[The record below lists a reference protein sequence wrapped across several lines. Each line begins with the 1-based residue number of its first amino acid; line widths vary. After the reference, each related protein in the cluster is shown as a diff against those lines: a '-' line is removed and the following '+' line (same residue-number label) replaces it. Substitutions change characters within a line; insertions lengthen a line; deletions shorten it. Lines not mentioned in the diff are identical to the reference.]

1 MKTNRSLG
9 KSEKLKSRKQIDHLF
24 KARKFITDTP
34 IRLFYSLYRTEIIDG
49 DEPANKI
56 KPPIQHSDTVQVG
69 FGCSKKFF
77 KQAVRRNRVKRLL
90 REAYRLQ
97 KAPLWDLC
105 QAHGCKLTI
114 FWLYGHKELP
124 KQEEVNQ
131 KVGNLL
137 KQLVDKLSKQ
147 IQPQA

>member
-1 MKTNRSLG
+1 MKYSLG

-24 KARKFITDTP
+24 KARKFITATP
-34 IRLFYSLYRTEIIDG
+34 IRLFYQLHLPEQTMGAPSVNINMEKF
-49 DEPANKI
+49 PA
-56 KPPIQHSDTVQVG
+56 PMPVQVG

-97 KAPLWDLC
+97 KAPLWAIC
-105 QAHGCKLTI
+105 QQYGCKLTL

-124 KQEEVNQ
+124 SQEQINQ
-131 KVGNLL
+131 KVCNLIYEL
-137 KQLVDKLSKQ
+137 GEKLSKKLQ
-147 IQPQA
+147 GQP

>member
-9 KSEKLKSRKQIDHLF
+9 KSEKLKSRKQIDQLF

-34 IRLFYSLYRTEIIDG
+34 IRLFYELHRTEVAHG
-49 DEPANKI
+49 DESANNI
-56 KPPIQHSDTVQVG
+56 KVPLQHVASVQVG

-97 KAPLWDLC
+97 KGPLWTLC
-105 QAHGCKLTI
+105 QANGCKLTL
-114 FWLYGHKELP
+114 FWLYGHNQLPSQELI
-124 KQEEVNQ
+124 NQ
-131 KVGNLL
+131 KVGNLIQEL
-137 KQLVDKLSKQ
+137 NEKLSGKLN
-147 IQPQA
+147 A